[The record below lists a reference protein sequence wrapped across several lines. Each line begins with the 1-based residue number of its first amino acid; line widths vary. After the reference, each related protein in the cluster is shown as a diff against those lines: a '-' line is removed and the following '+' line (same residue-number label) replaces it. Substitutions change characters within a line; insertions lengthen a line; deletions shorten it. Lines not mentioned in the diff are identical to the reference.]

1 MAHHIDTATA
11 QKDKFGAGKNGFTRG
26 NPQTGEQATA
36 LDDDYFDMIQEEL
49 IGIVEAA
56 NITPNKA
63 KRDQLLTALKA
74 LFLDASLN
82 GSDIAD
88 KSAFLS
94 NLGLKSAAKADI
106 TGSVTESGGT
116 PTGAIMERGS
126 NANGQYIKFADGTQI
141 CWSLTGGSYQTST
154 LANAPIYNSQ
164 AVAMPY
170 PATFSS
176 QPVVSPA
183 SVKTGGSSAA
193 WVTIIASDAVSTQV
207 MAIAPEADSIYK
219 LGYVAVGRWHG

>member
-1 MAHHIDTATA
+1 MAHRIDTATA

-63 KRDQLLTALKA
+63 KHDQLLTALKA

-88 KSAFLS
+88 KAAFLS
-94 NLGLKSAAKADI
+94 NLGLKAAASRDVG
-106 TGSVTESGGT
+106 TGANQIPDMGSFTFSNATQGFKKD
-116 PTGAIMERGS
+116 PTGAMEQWFS
-126 NANGQYIKFADGTQI
+126 ATIPIAPSATVNGTIDVLFPNPFPNKCYGVHVTYAGVSATRDGTPFVSGLPVDKFT
-141 CWSLTGGSYQTST
+141 CRLAST
-154 LANAPIYNSQ
+154 YLNSGLD
-164 AVAMPY
+164 V
-170 PATFSS
+170 F
-176 QPVVSPA
+176 VR
-183 SVKTGGSSAA
+183 
-193 WVTIIASDAVSTQV
+193 
-207 MAIAPEADSIYK
+207 
-219 LGYVAVGRWHG
+219 AVGY